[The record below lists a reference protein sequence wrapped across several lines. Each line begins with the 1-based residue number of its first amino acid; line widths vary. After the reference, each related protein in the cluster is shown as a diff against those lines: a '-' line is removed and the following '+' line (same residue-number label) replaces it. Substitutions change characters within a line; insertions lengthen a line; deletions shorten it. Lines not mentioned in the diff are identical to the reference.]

1 MVTLRTPRLWAW
13 ISIRMVMLALAAVGF
28 VSGGNTLLDWWW
40 WTNQESR
47 LPPAILAELHELE
60 RTEANPQRQAE
71 IYVRYFD
78 EPPQRTDT
86 LATALLSACTLP
98 FILWFG
104 IGAARRI
111 SRPLAQASDAAMKVA
126 GGQFAVRLEPPSS
139 GPVELRRFANDFN
152 TMAERLQR
160 YERELKDSSAA
171 IAHELRTPLTAA
183 GARVQGMI
191 DGVFPCDPSQLK
203 QVMLQLDSLGR
214 LVADL
219 YAYSL
224 ALSGQFSLTIEAVGL
239 HDLVQERCD
248 WAKPQLDA
256 EGMVVHN
263 TLDVELSVCGDRHRL
278 GQVVSI
284 LLDNALRYAAS
295 GRSVEFR
302 GGEASAHVVQ
312 IRVLDRGPGIASE
325 DLARVFD
332 RFWRA
337 DSSRSRHAGGSGLG
351 LAIAAAIC
359 EAHGGAIAAAQ
370 RPGGG
375 TEIVVTLPRQQGHDH
390 TNASAG

>member
-1 MVTLRTPRLWAW
+1 MVTMRTPRLWAW
-13 ISIRMVMLALAAVGF
+13 ISVRMVMLALAAVGF

-40 WTNQESR
+40 WTNQERR
-47 LPPAILAELHELE
+47 LPPAVLAELHELE
-60 RTEANPQRQAE
+60 RTEANPQRQTE
-71 IYVRYFD
+71 IYLRYFD
-78 EPPQRTDT
+78 DPAQRSDT
-86 LATALLSACTLP
+86 LITALLSACTLP

-111 SRPLAQASDAAMKVA
+111 SRPLTQASDAAMKVA

-139 GPVELRRFANDFN
+139 GPVELRRLANDFN

-191 DGVFPCDPSQLK
+191 DGVFPCEPSQLK
-203 QVMLQLDSLGR
+203 QVMRQLDCLGR

-224 ALSGQFSLTIEAVGL
+224 ALSGQFHLTIEAVGL

-256 EGMVVHN
+256 EGMVAHN
-263 TLDVELSVCGDRHRL
+263 NLDTELSVRGDRHRL
-278 GQVVSI
+278 GQVISI

-295 GRSVEFR
+295 GQTVEFR
-302 GGEASAHVVQ
+302 GGEASPHVVQ

-325 DLARVFD
+325 DLSRIFD

-351 LAIAAAIC
+351 LAVAATIC

-375 TEIVVTLPRQQGHDH
+375 MEIVVTLPRQHGHDPA
-390 TNASAG
+390 NAPAD

>member
-1 MVTLRTPRLWAW
+1 MVTMRTPRLWAW
-13 ISIRMVMLALAAVGF
+13 ISVRMVMLALAAVGF

-40 WTNQESR
+40 WTNQERR
-47 LPPAILAELHELE
+47 LPPAVLAELHELE
-60 RTEANPQRQAE
+60 RTDSNPQRQTE
-71 IYVRYFD
+71 IFLQYFG
-78 EPPQRTDT
+78 EPQRSDT

-263 TLDVELSVCGDRHRL
+263 KLDTELSVRGDRHRL

-284 LLDNALRYAAS
+284 LLDNALRYAVS
-295 GRSVEFR
+295 GRTVEFR
-302 GGEASAHVVQ
+302 GGEASPHVVQ

-325 DLARVFD
+325 DLSHIFD

-375 TEIVVTLPRQQGHDH
+375 TEIVVTLPRQQSHDH
-390 TNASAG
+390 TNASVD